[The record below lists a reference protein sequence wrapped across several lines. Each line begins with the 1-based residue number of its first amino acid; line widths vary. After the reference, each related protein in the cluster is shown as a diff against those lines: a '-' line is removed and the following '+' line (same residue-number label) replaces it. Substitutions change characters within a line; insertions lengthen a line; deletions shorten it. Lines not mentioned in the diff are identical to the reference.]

1 MQTLKSLTASSGQCI
16 RLSILKMKQNL
27 NMSSLLSCL
36 QHHYEE
42 KSTPDLCANPT
53 AATQTPNE
61 APVDFVLS
69 CTELRGKCSHQRYRE
84 KQSMMHI
91 LSKSCFY
98 VLQKGVLK
106 VLLQISVNV
115 LQEVRPVLRNPDT
128 SDEQI
133 LIATQRASIEK
144 REKSKL
150 FSRKAP
156 KVHLLQGNHSIGC
169 SPGAQQ
175 NDHEFRLN
183 K

>member
-1 MQTLKSLTASSGQCI
+1 MQTMKSLTASSELCI
-16 RLSILKMKQNL
+16 RASILKMKQNL
-27 NMSSLLSCL
+27 NMSSLLSYF

-42 KSTPDLCANPT
+42 KCTPDLCANLT

-69 CTELRGKCSHQRYRE
+69 CIEFRGKCSHQRYRE

-106 VLLQISVNV
+106 MLLQVSVNV

-133 LIATQRASIEK
+133 LIATQRASIEE
-144 REKSKL
+144 RD
-150 FSRKAP
+150 FYIFP
-156 KVHLLQGNHSIGC
+156 
-169 SPGAQQ
+169 
-175 NDHEFRLN
+175 
-183 K
+183 